1 MVMDF
6 FGFKQRDKEVADLK
20 AEILRIKQEH
30 EAGLKELKAGFDKQI
45 KHKNDLIEKKN
56 EMLERMSDNIVNLNS
71 SIKTLNT
78 KHAKEKQELIESK
91 TNEIIGKFC
100 DILNLF
106 KMAQSSNAKTVDD
119 LQIGVNMIMNSFYR
133 IFESFGIEA
142 IDPRG
147 EKFDPNLHEALYT
160 EASEE
165 VEVGHVIK
173 VLETG
178 FKKNDKIIKYAKVVV
193 CSE

>member
-1 MVMDF
+1 MDF
-6 FGFKQRDKEVADLK
+6 FGFKQREKETADLK
-20 AEILRIKQEH
+20 AEILRITKEYEASIKQ
-30 EAGLKELKAGFDKQI
+30 LKAEANASID
-45 KHKNDLIEKKN
+45 KKN
-56 EMLERMSDNIVNLNS
+56 QLINRKDEQLGIMSDNIIKLNGD
-71 SIKTLNT
+71 IKTLNVR
-78 KHAKEKQELIESK
+78 HAKEKQEISEAK
-91 TNEIIGKFC
+91 TNEVIGKFC

-119 LQIGVNMIMNSFYR
+119 LQTGINMIMNSFYR
-133 IFESFGIEA
+133 IFESFGIEK